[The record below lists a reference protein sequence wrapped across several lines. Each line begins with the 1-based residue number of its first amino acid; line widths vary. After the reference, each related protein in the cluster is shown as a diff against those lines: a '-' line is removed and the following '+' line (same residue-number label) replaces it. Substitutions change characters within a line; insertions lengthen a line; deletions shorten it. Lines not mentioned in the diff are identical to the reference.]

1 LKQSRLNLL
10 RPTSIDIHVTTQSTS
25 APIPINLSST
35 FSSCVPYK
43 PFDQEI
49 KGIDIELGEQRGGHH
64 KLSSIDSAISIVTEA
79 ELSTPAVKS
88 SLPPPGIAYRST
100 QSAPLY
106 LPSQQQNYLHTRNVL
121 FLLFVAQLFI
131 LAAYSCFLSVFALN
145 PALTIS
151 PTGVL
156 ALRILQV
163 IFKVISV
170 ISTMSASFCESRLLP
185 LSCLFWE
192 SPFLYF
198 PLLPHLLPITT
209 SPLIP
214 EVHFWL
220 FRPPLLAITWS
231 RIAYTFFSEM
241 RMPVAQRLLFYFP
254 SRRWTLIRLKKV
266 VYIDGL
272 IMDTALGQS

>member
-49 KGIDIELGEQRGGHH
+49 KGLDIELGEQRGGHH

-88 SLPPPGIAYRST
+88 SLPPPDFAHRST

-106 LPSQQQNYLHTRNVL
+106 LPSQQQNYLYTRNIL

-131 LAAYSCFLSVFALN
+131 LAAYACFLCTVLTVFALN
-145 PALTIS
+145 PASTKI

-156 ALRILQV
+156 ATRILQV

-170 ISTMSASFCESRLLP
+170 ISTMSASFCESRLLF
-185 LSCLFWE
+185 LSCHVFLGISFSVF
-192 SPFLYF
+192 SPFAPF
-198 PLLPHLLPITT
+198 ASDHDVT
-209 SPLIP
+209 SSLIP
-214 EVHFWL
+214 EA
-220 FRPPLLAITWS
+220 LLCI
-231 RIAYTFFSEM
+231 IFGFN
-241 RMPVAQRLLFYFP
+241 
-254 SRRWTLIRLKKV
+254 RRHR
-266 VYIDGL
+266 
-272 IMDTALGQS
+272 